1 MVSKSSMSTD
11 VFVRVFS
18 STEMRL
24 GFAIAT
30 VARWKMQRDVRVRV
44 VAWPEGI
51 KYDFRTGQ
59 NCYFN
64 DDKPFATQ
72 SLELAERLADSDPYI
87 ICNDDNL
94 PYGQDFVIK
103 GLDIMKRY
111 PDYGVISG
119 VVVNGDGSEF
129 ELNGPEVKEIHA
141 VGGLVF
147 LRKGLVTEFPALED
161 PSWDLERH
169 RQVVEK
175 GFKSGYARDL
185 PYLHMGAKFSIASP
199 AWFIG
204 A

>member
-1 MVSKSSMSTD
+1 MSTD

-30 VARWKMQRDVRVRV
+30 VARWKMQRDVLVTTLV
-44 VAWPEGI
+44 WADGYW
-51 KYDFRTGQ
+51 YDFKT
-59 NCYFN
+59 
-64 DDKPFATQ
+64 DDLSIENTPELPFATA
-72 SLELAERLADSDPYI
+72 SLKQAERMAKSDPYI

-94 PYGQDFVIK
+94 PYGQDFVSK
-103 GLDIMKRY
+103 GLAIMERN
-111 PDYGVISG
+111 PEFGCVSG
-119 VVVNGDGSEF
+119 VVVNGDQYKMD
-129 ELNGPEVKEIHA
+129 GPEITETHA

-147 LRKGLVTEFPALED
+147 LRKGLVTEFPPLED